1 MFENT
6 REGSV
11 AGMKLEL
18 DCVGGSGDLVSKMLQ
33 PRQVVATKNPT
44 IIRRAFTREFAP

>member
-18 DCVGGSGDLVSKMLQ
+18 DCVGGSGGLVSKMLQ
-33 PRQVVATKNPT
+33 PT
-44 IIRRAFTREFAP
+44 